1 MKSQEFKKK
10 AEELEKGVYNLQEAL
25 RARLA
30 ELQVIADEKG
40 IHEFSVCAEFPE
52 EYTFDGFRIDHNVE
66 IWNEEDEDF
75 GSVSLEDT
83 TSKFELK
90 DGEIRF
96 TKVEIIDEESED
108 EDDHGYDVSF
118 LCALSHGENWRTAYA
133 LIEAIEKGLG
143 LI

>member
-1 MKSQEFKKK
+1 MNSQEFKKK
-10 AEELEKGVYNLQEAL
+10 AEELKKGVKDLKEAL

-40 IHEFSVCAEFPE
+40 IHEFSVCAEFPK
-52 EYTFDGFRIDHNVE
+52 EYASEVE

-75 GSVSLEDT
+75 GYVSLEGT

-90 DGEIRF
+90 DGAIRF

-108 EDDHGYDVSF
+108 EDEQGYDVNF
-118 LCALSHGENWRTAYA
+118 LCALSHGENWDIAYV